1 MKHLAAAAEGQA
13 RGDNG
18 NGRRWRSCWWGARL
32 AGAVGL
38 ARRITKSRLAA
49 EVAQA
54 RRKNGRRWRSR
65 WRGARFAGAVGLAK
79 RWIRGLLNKRMQE
92 WSLRLLDRYK
102 GP

>member
-18 NGRRWRSCWWGARL
+18 NGRRWGARL

-65 WRGARFAGAVGLAK
+65 WWGARFAGAVGLAK